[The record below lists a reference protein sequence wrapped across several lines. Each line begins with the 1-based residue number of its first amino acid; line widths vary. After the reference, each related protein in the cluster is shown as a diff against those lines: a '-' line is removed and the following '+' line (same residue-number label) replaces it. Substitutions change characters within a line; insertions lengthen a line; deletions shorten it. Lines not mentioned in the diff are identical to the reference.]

1 MRFRLSR
8 RRASRTDIIA
18 PGRVSV
24 VGRNINRRNKNGLF
38 SRPSLPD
45 EEKPLP
51 CPSRER

>member
-8 RRASRTDIIA
+8 MRARSTDNIA
-18 PGRVSV
+18 RGRVSV

-38 SRPSLPD
+38 SRHSLPD